1 MKNKKGFAIAGVLYP
16 ILILFLALLSL
27 LLMNLTQENFR
38 LRKSVKELT
47 SKINGEE
54 PKDMFKQKVED
65 ILNCNGVEN
74 CAPSCTNFGLSDGA
88 MTPSFGYTGDT
99 SDLNGRFYKMMDGR
113 TGVLIDDGTY
123 CAYKTT
129 GMQKLAVGEGK
140 ECENAILDDTGTGI
154 GLICPTD
161 EELEASC
168 NNTINSLKT
177 TIASA
182 TASAGDVLTGKT
194 YVKPDAT
201 IGNGTMPINSG
212 ISKSLGFGETY
223 TIPAGY
229 HDGTGTVTNNTV
241 NKGAITGTVG
251 MGGTYSSTQNGY
263 VTTINITGPTASGTY
278 NATTRGASL
287 DMGATNTYRYVN
299 TNSVPN
305 TNSGTYTP
313 TSRNEK
319 LDMGATNTY
328 RYVNTNSVPN
338 TNSGTYTYAAN
349 STGGTVDLG
358 ATNTYRYVNAA
369 NVYAKGKADA
379 GISFTKL
386 ASAASGKRTTSAT
399 GTTTANGY
407 ALVVVALNNNVGTSG
422 YSRSCTYNG
431 SAVSSSLN
439 LDADDMHA
447 SIYYFPITSGKQ
459 IVATA
464 KTPNGNSYAHAVA
477 IYQLVTN

>member
-201 IGNGTMPINSG
+201 IGNGSMPNNGAVSQSIG
-212 ISKSLGFGETY
+212 VGESY

-229 HDGTGTVTNNTV
+229 HNGSGKVTNSIA

-251 MGGTYSSTQNGY
+251 MGGTYTSTQNGY
-263 VTTINITGPTASGTY
+263 VTTIKVTGPTASGTY
-278 NATTRGASL
+278 NATTRGAS
-287 DMGATNTYRYVN
+287 
-299 TNSVPN
+299 
-305 TNSGTYTP
+305 
-313 TSRNEK
+313 

-386 ASAASGKRTTSAT
+386 ASAASGNRTTSAT

-422 YSRSCTYNG
+422 HSRSCTYNG

-447 SIYYFPITSGKQ
+447 SIYYFPITSGKK

>member
-1 MKNKKGFAIAGVLYP
+1 MNNKKGFAIAGVLYP
-16 ILILFLALLSL
+16 ILILFLALMAL
-27 LLMNLTQENFR
+27 LLMNLTQENYR
-38 LRKSVKELT
+38 LRKSVKDLT

-74 CAPSCTNFGLSDGA
+74 CAPSCTNFGLSDGV

-129 GMQKLAVGEGK
+129 GMKKLAVGEGQ

-161 EELEASC
+161 AELEAAC

-194 YVKPDAT
+194 YVKLDAT

-251 MGGTYSSTQNGY
+251 MGETYSSTQNGY

-278 NATTRGASL
+278 SATSRSASL
-287 DMGATNTYRYVN
+287 DMGVNNTYRYVN

-305 TNSGTYTP
+305 ADTTGSSRTTLINKDRTNIVGTYQWTASQRGIYVASFAKREVSMAAYINNS
-313 TSRNEK
+313 SR
-319 LDMGATNTY
+319 
-328 RYVNTNSVPN
+328 P
-338 TNSGTYTYAAN
+338 
-349 STGGTVDLG
+349 
-358 ATNTYRYVNAA
+358 
-369 NVYAKGKADA
+369 
-379 GISFTKL
+379 
-386 ASAASGKRTTSAT
+386 
-399 GTTTANGY
+399 
-407 ALVVVALNNNVGTSG
+407 ALVVDHYNYHGHSALLVNKGDTVKFVLSG
-422 YSRSCTYNG
+422 STDKGDLIIS
-431 SAVSSSLN
+431 
-439 LDADDMHA
+439 
-447 SIYYFPITSGKQ
+447 F
-459 IVATA
+459 
-464 KTPNGNSYAHAVA
+464 YA
-477 IYQLVTN
+477 L